1 MLALEAIDDFPANM
15 GAPMSCAFVRYRRL
29 KVTGYSTSA

>member
-1 MLALEAIDDFPANM
+1 MVALDAVDNSPANM
-15 GAPMSCAFVRYRRL
+15 GAPMRSAFVRYRRL